1 MKTFNE
7 LGSELSEF
15 KVISKA
21 ARKKMAIRMRRQ
33 AQSSSFKSK
42 VARSKLKVAPP
53 EKLRI
58 KAQKKAKE
66 AIINKY
72 FPKYKSMDMMGRYRI
87 DQIVATKYGA
97 AVTKIALKI
106 MPKVKAME
114 FEKVKKAKKA
124 KEAQKDA

>member
-1 MKTFNE
+1 MITFLELYSNVNE
-7 LGSELSEF
+7 LKKVNLGQRRKQAVRMAKLAKSSAF
-15 KVISKA
+15 KN
-21 ARKKMAIRMRRQ
+21 
-33 AQSSSFKSK
+33 K

-58 KAQKKAKE
+58 KAQKRAKE
-66 AIINKY
+66 TIINKY

-106 MPKVKAME
+106 MPKMKAME

>member
-1 MKTFNE
+1 MFT
-7 LGSELSEF
+7 
-15 KVISKA
+15 
-21 ARKKMAIRMRRQ
+21 
-33 AQSSSFKSK
+33 
-42 VARSKLKVAPP
+42 LK
-53 EKLRI
+53 I

-66 AIINKY
+66 TIINKY

-114 FEKVKKAKKA
+114 FEKVKKAK
-124 KEAQKDA
+124 EAQKDA

>member
-1 MKTFNE
+1 MITFLELYSNVNE
-7 LGSELSEF
+7 LK
-15 KVISKA
+15 KVNLGQR
-21 ARKKMAIRMRRQ
+21 RKQAVRMAKL
-33 AQSSSFKSK
+33 AKSSAFQKK

-58 KAQKKAKE
+58 KAQKRAKE
-66 AIINKY
+66 TIINKY

-106 MPKVKAME
+106 MPKMKAME

>member
-1 MKTFNE
+1 MITFLELYSNVNE
-7 LGSELSEF
+7 LKKVNLAQRRKQAVRMAKLAKSSAF
-15 KVISKA
+15 KN
-21 ARKKMAIRMRRQ
+21 
-33 AQSSSFKSK
+33 K

-58 KAQKKAKE
+58 KAQKRAKE
-66 AIINKY
+66 TIINKY

-114 FEKVKKAKKA
+114 FEKVKKAK
-124 KEAQKDA
+124 EAQKDA

>member
-1 MKTFNE
+1 MITFLELYSNVNE
-7 LGSELSEF
+7 LK
-15 KVISKA
+15 KVNLGQR
-21 ARKKMAIRMRRQ
+21 RKQAVRMAKL
-33 AQSSSFKSK
+33 AKSSAFQKK

-58 KAQKKAKE
+58 KAQKRAKE
-66 AIINKY
+66 TIINKY

-106 MPKVKAME
+106 MPKMKAME
-114 FEKVKKAKKA
+114 FEKVKKAK
-124 KEAQKDA
+124 EAQKDA